1 MDKKETSKPITI
13 KDIPI
18 KLWAEFRAKAILE
31 GKTTREVMI
40 ELFQKYTKKKG
51 G

>member
-1 MDKKETSKPITI
+1 MKKETARPITI
-13 KDIPI
+13 RDIPV
-18 KLWAEFRAKAILE
+18 KLWNEVKAKAILE
-31 GKTTREVMI
+31 DKSAKQVVI

>member
-1 MDKKETSKPITI
+1 MNKKTSKPITI
-13 KDIPI
+13 RKVPVE
-18 KLWAEFRAKAILE
+18 LWQKVRAKAILE
-31 GKTTREVMI
+31 GKSTKEVVI